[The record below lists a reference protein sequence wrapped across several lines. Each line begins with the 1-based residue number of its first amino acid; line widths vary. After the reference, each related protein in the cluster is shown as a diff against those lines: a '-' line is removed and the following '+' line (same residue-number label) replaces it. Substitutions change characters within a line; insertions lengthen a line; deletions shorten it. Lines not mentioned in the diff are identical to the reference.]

1 MPTLSFKFI
10 FSMIPEGAPVL
21 LQPFLKGIFCAL
33 ITRLTLPRLRLHADF
48 VSTGLSLARTLTH
61 ITPQIETHLNKSK
74 SPWFAG
80 GDEPT
85 GADFMMSFP
94 LELWY
99 KDDPSL
105 LGPKTKEFLK
115 LLQER

>member
-1 MPTLSFKFI
+1 MPTLTFKFI
-10 FSMIPEGAPVL
+10 FSMIPDGAPVL
-21 LQPFLKGIFCAL
+21 LQPFLKGIFGAL

-48 VSTGLSLARTLTH
+48 VSTGLSLAHPLTQN
-61 ITPQIETHLNKSK
+61 TPQIETHLKKSK
-74 SPWFAG
+74 STWFAG

-105 LGPKTKEFLK
+105 LGPKTREFLK
-115 LLQER
+115 SLQER

>member
-21 LQPFLKGIFCAL
+21 LQPFLKGIFGAL
-33 ITRLTLPRLRLHADF
+33 ITRLTLPRLRRHADF
-48 VSTGLSLARTLTH
+48 VGIGVSLAHPPTH
-61 ITPQIETHLNKSK
+61 NTPQIETHLNKSK

-85 GADFMMSFP
+85 SADFMMSFP

-105 LGPKTKEFLK
+105 LGPKTQEFLK

>member
-10 FSMIPEGAPVL
+10 FSMIPQGAPIL

-48 VSTGLSLARTLTH
+48 VSVGLSLIHPLIH
-61 ITPQIETHLNKSK
+61 DTPQIEAHLNKSK

-105 LGPKTKEFLK
+105 LGPKTQQFLK
-115 LLQER
+115 LLQGR